1 MRIGVLRTLLASTSA
16 LLVLIVLPC
25 ALAGAALSPSAYG
38 VGALC
43 AAPAPGYA
51 GCLGLRLVAKQPL
64 SLTGAQESTRA
75 ARTAIPAVKQIEFE
89 QPWKGSLPPQGVL
102 TAYGLSAVPAP
113 AAQQTL
119 ALVDAFADPTAE
131 GDLRVF
137 DEQYDLPSCTTANGC
152 FTKVEL
158 GSPATEAGWAQETAT
173 DIEVAHGLCES
184 CKILLV
190 EANSN
195 DNTDLEAAEEKA
207 EQLGATEISNSWGGP
222 DEGVTAE
229 EDRHSPFD
237 HPGTV
242 ITAAAGD
249 DGYLNWDAEESSEHE
264 FADYPAS
271 SPHVIAV
278 GGTRLGLNAGAW
290 QEETVWN
297 GAGAGGGGCATKLT
311 APAWQQSLAAWSS
324 VGCNSRRAVAD
335 VSADA
340 DPYTGVSVYDSTPIR
355 ETIGKGEE
363 VEYRGWVTIGGT
375 SVASPVIA
383 ATFALAGGAAKNTK
397 GETVKYPA
405 QTLYENL
412 AADPGALH
420 DVVSGSNGAC
430 ANGFNEHTGLSECS
444 LAEEDASCL
453 AKAICL
459 ARPGYDGPTG
469 VGTPDG
475 IAAFQA
481 PVPGAGPGSGE
492 GQPGKEGESGAG
504 SSKGGEGASQEGEEG
519 STSAGVE
526 GSGGAGASGGVG
538 VGSGGEAREAF
549 TGLLLP
555 PGAQPAGPA
564 LSIPGSSAIL
574 PVLSAVALTHKAST
588 ALRHGPLKIS
598 RIAFAF
604 TLNVPARVRVTLAE
618 RVFAHGHRS
627 WRALATNS
635 LTITAAKG
643 RDGAHLRGRG
653 TLSPGRYRLTLTP
666 LHGRARTIS
675 FRIA

>member
-1 MRIGVLRTLLASTSA
+1 MRIGVLRTLLASTGA

-25 ALAGAALSPSAYG
+25 AMAGAALSPSAYG
-38 VGALC
+38 VDALC
-43 AAPAPGYA
+43 SAPAPGYA

-75 ARTAIPAVKQIEFE
+75 ARTAGPAVKPIEFG
-89 QPWKGSLPPQGVL
+89 QPWKGSLSPQNVL

-173 DIEVAHGLCES
+173 DIEVAHGLCPS

-249 DGYLNWDAEESSEHE
+249 DGYLNWDAEESSERE

-278 GGTRLGLNAGAW
+278 GGTRLGLNAGVW

-311 APAWQQSLAAWSS
+311 APAWQQSLADWSS
-324 VGCNSRRAVAD
+324 VGCGAHRTVAD
-335 VSADA
+335 VAADA

-375 SVASPVIA
+375 SVASPIIA
-383 ATFALAGGAAKNTK
+383 ATFALAGGAARNTK

-453 AKAICL
+453 AEAKCL
-459 ARPGYDGPTG
+459 AGQGYDGPSG

-481 PVPGAGPGSGE
+481 PISGAGTGSGE

-504 SSKGGEGASQEGEEG
+504 SSKGGEEASQEGEEG

-526 GSGGAGASGGVG
+526 GSGGGGVG
-538 VGSGGEAREAF
+538 VGSGGEARESF

-564 LSIPGSSAIL
+564 LSIPGPSATL
-574 PVLSAVALTHKAST
+574 PVLSAAALTHKASI

-618 RVFAHGHRS
+618 QVFAHGHRS
-627 WRALATNS
+627 WRTLAANS

-643 RDGAHLRGRG
+643 RHSAHLRARG

-666 LHGRARTIS
+666 LHGRARTLTFQIG
-675 FRIA
+675 

>member
-1 MRIGVLRTLLASTSA
+1 MRTGALRTLLASTGA
-16 LLVLIVLPC
+16 LFTLIALPC
-25 ALAGAALSPSAYG
+25 ASAGAALSPSAYG

-43 AAPAPGYA
+43 SAPAPGYA
-51 GCLGLRLVAKQPL
+51 GCLGLRLVAKRPL
-64 SLTGAQESTRA
+64 SLSGAQESTRA
-75 ARTAIPAVKQIEFE
+75 AHTASPAVKQIEFK
-89 QPWKGSLPPQGVL
+89 QPWEESLSPQNVL

-119 ALVDAFADPTAE
+119 ALVDAYTDSTAE
-131 GDLRVF
+131 GDLQVF
-137 DEQYDLPSCTTANGC
+137 DEQYGLPPCTTANGC
-152 FTKVEL
+152 FTKVAL
-158 GSPATEAGWAQETAT
+158 GTATEAGWAQETAT

-249 DGYLNWDAEESSEHE
+249 DGYLDWDAEESSERG

-271 SPHVIAV
+271 SPHVVAV
-278 GGTRLGLNAGAW
+278 GGTHLSLTAGAW

-297 GAGAGGGGCATKLT
+297 GAGAGAGGGGCATKLT
-311 APAWQQSLAAWSS
+311 APAWQQSLADWSS
-324 VGCNSRRAVAD
+324 VGCGSRRAVAD

-340 DPYTGVSVYDSTPIR
+340 DPYTGVAVYDSTPIR
-355 ETIGKGEE
+355 EAIGNGEE

-375 SVASPVIA
+375 SVASPIIA
-383 ATFALAGGAAKNTK
+383 ATFALAGGVAKNTK

-412 AADPGALH
+412 AADPGTLH

-430 ANGFNEHTGLSECS
+430 ANGFDKHTGVAECS
-444 LAEEDASCL
+444 LAEEDASCA

-475 IAAFQA
+475 IAAFQT
-481 PVPGAGPGSGE
+481 PVPGAGTGSGE
-492 GQPGKEGESGAG
+492 GPPSKEGESGTG
-504 SSKGGEGASQEGEEG
+504 SSKSGEEPTQEGDEG
-519 STSAGVE
+519 
-526 GSGGAGASGGVG
+526 GASGSEPGSGSGVG
-538 VGSGGEAREAF
+538 AGSGGEAREGFAGF
-549 TGLLLP
+549 LLP
-555 PGAQPAGPA
+555 PGAQPAGPPLA
-564 LSIPGSSAIL
+564 IPGSSAVL
-574 PVLSAVALTHKAST
+574 PILSAPALTHRAST
-588 ALRHGPLKIS
+588 ALRHGPARIS

-604 TLNVPARVRVTLAE
+604 TLNVPARVQVTLAE
-618 RVFAHGHRS
+618 RVLAHGHRR
-627 WRALATNS
+627 WRSLPDSLA
-635 LTITAAKG
+635 ITAARG
-643 RDGAHLRGRG
+643 RDSAHLRARG

-666 LHGRARTIS
+666 LHGRARMVS